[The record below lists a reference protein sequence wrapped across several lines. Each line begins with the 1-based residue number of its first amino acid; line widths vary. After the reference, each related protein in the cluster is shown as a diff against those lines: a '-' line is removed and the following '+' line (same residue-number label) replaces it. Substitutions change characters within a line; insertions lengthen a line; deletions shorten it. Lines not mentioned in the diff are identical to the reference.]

1 MFKPSV
7 IIPTY
12 NRPEELKNCVKSLLE
27 QTVKPYEIIIVNDGN
42 LKEPPLEKECRE
54 AGIRYLYFKKDTPGL
69 TASRNLG
76 IKASTGDIIFFLDD
90 DVILNP
96 DYIEEILSVYKE
108 DATGR
113 VGGVG
118 GAITNPKPIKLI
130 QRLRRIV
137 NIVFLISGFHE
148 GKVLASGFSTNYGT
162 TGSPIRKKTEV
173 DFLSGGVSAFRREIF
188 DSFSF
193 DTGFFHKYR
202 IGEDK
207 EFTYRVSRKYK
218 LISTPDAKLLHME
231 SPAMRPDDFQRGRM
245 FVLFSHIFFTRY
257 IEKGILSRLLFYYAL
272 SGYAL
277 SRAIIFVFS
286 PNKRTL
292 GRLRG
297 VIHGIKEIFSGE
309 AAVVG

>member
-1 MFKPSV
+1 MFKSSV

-27 QTVKPYEIIIVNDGN
+27 QTVKPYEIIIVDDGN
-42 LKEPPLEKECRE
+42 LKELPFEKECKE
-54 AGIRYLYFKKDTPGL
+54 AGIRYLYLKKDTPGL

-90 DVILNP
+90 DVVLYSDYTEKILA
-96 DYIEEILSVYKE
+96 VYEE
-108 DATGR
+108 DAGGKI
-113 VGGVG
+113 GGVG
-118 GAITNPKPIKLI
+118 GAITNPKPLKLI

-137 NIVFLISGFHE
+137 NIIFLISGFQE
-148 GKVLASGFSTNYGT
+148 GKVLASGFSTNYGA

-173 DFLSGGVSAFRREIF
+173 DFLSGGVSSFRRGLF
-188 DSFSF
+188 DSFAF

-218 LISTPDAKLLHME
+218 LIYTPDAKLLHME
-231 SPAMRPDDFQRGRM
+231 SPAMRPDDFAKGRM
-245 FVLFSHIFFTRY
+245 FVLFSYVFFTRY
-257 IEKGILSRLLFYYAL
+257 KKSGILSRLLFYYAL

-277 SRAIIFVFS
+277 SRAIVFVFS
-286 PNKRTL
+286 PNRRTL
-292 GRLRG
+292 ERLIG
-297 VIHGIKEIFSGE
+297 VLHGIKEIFSGE
-309 AAVVG
+309 AALVV